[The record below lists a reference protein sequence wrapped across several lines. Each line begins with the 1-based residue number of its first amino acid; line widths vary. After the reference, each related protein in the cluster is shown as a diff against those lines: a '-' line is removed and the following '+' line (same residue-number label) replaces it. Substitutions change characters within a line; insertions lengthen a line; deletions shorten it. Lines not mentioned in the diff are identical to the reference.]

1 MPGLARARSD
11 AQSSPGS
18 RGNARGPGWGTGAAP
33 PSRRPVCSV
42 WCKYMPFSTV
52 AVWMRVG
59 KSRLGKKLYFKIK
72 NPSELDGE
80 KKKKQKKSGRL
91 EETPGPSAHWGPR
104 PCVRRATAPPHMPLA
119 QVTVLTFAEAGLRRA
134 GPSPGKVT

>member
-18 RGNARGPGWGTGAAP
+18 RGNARGPGWGTRAAP
-33 PSRRPVCSV
+33 PSPRPACPV
-42 WCKYMPFSTV
+42 WCKYTHALFHC
-52 AVWMRVG
+52 G
-59 KSRLGKKLYFKIK
+59 RLDE
-72 NPSELDGE
+72 SGE
-80 KKKKQKKSGRL
+80 KQTREEIIFQDKKIPPNWTERRIKKSGGL

-104 PCVRRATAPPHMPLA
+104 PCVHRAAAPPRMPLA

>member
-1 MPGLARARSD
+1 
-11 AQSSPGS
+11 
-18 RGNARGPGWGTGAAP
+18 
-33 PSRRPVCSV
+33 
-42 WCKYMPFSTV
+42 MPFSTV
-52 AVWMRVG
+52 AVWIRVG

-80 KKKKQKKSGRL
+80 KKKKKSGRL

-104 PCVRRATAPPHMPLA
+104 PCVHRAAAPPHMPLA